1 MRNVKKLLAAL
12 LVATM
17 LFSAN
22 GFTYAAETTESPVMQ
37 EEEVV
42 DDSSSDSDEE
52 EEAAVEEEPAEED
65 SGKEEALTEEGSE
78 SQSDAAAEEETDKE
92 SSEEAA
98 QPGTEDAASS
108 ETDGS
113 DQQAQDTSAQ
123 DASADET
130 TDAAQTEETT
140 AAAEEEPVFTAGQLE
155 AKGKDYEVL
164 LTYEADAEIPDGAE
178 LKVEELKQDS
188 DEYKECLKETES
200 AVEKGIAEA
209 RFFDITIWKD
219 GQEIQPKENSTVRV
233 NITYKKEAIE
243 VAEEDNGE
251 VQAVHFEDGMKDAKV
266 LDTKT
271 NEGSEVKDIEF
282 DTKSFSIFGV
292 IYTVDFTYDGYT
304 FSIPGEG
311 TILLSALAEQLNLA
325 EKNFAL
331 ENVKEVTF
339 SNNELLKIEKQE
351 DDWLL
356 TSLKAFSTEET
367 LTILMADGSKFLIVV
382 TDAQENSYDVIINFT
397 NKDQT
402 APVTPDL
409 TGQYSFVKAG
419 LYNKDGE
426 RIGYIFKRVSINS
439 SSTTVN
445 LDSFK
450 LDDGRQISYADA
462 KAAEYYVDGIRL
474 AHTTNQWDDPN
485 NLNYSQYVEKINN
498 ADDPMTE
505 GDYDAYTF
513 VSNRR
518 DNYVD
523 PDHTGD
529 PKTATYNTIT
539 IREADPV
546 VYKVK
551 VDCGDDPLKIPS
563 DTDIYA
569 KVKIEY
575 QSGAV
580 GWGIGKVT
588 FTEGESTAEV
598 TINDWYLQM
607 QSWVPT
613 YTPVDDIRI
622 STHENKVSVVL
633 AGVPSGTVVSSPAD
647 LDNTVEE
654 GGTVQTHNVES
665 YPDIPKDYVPTGIT
679 PPQRIIENLGDSTV
693 ITDIVYLAKNNDKLD
708 DTSLEYLLNN
718 YNIVTLCTPENGGGS
733 YNGATWKGGDFYD
746 NNHTIGAVLIRGDLI
761 PGVSI
766 TNIGTGSHVHS
777 AIGGR
782 VPTPNSV
789 DGGLFG
795 GGQGGHG
802 SVDNLYIGSVNTVIG
817 KVVNGHPE
825 SKPYNSN
832 GAVIVSDNF
841 VNWETLSSSIQT
853 QSSSMLSNSTRFIDT
868 STQKKVLVNVG
879 EHVELSDTDGV
890 TVVICGEPGINWTE
904 AKGTV
909 ISCAKTGDG

>member
-65 SGKEEALTEEGSE
+65 SGKEEAQTEEGSE

-200 AVEKGIAEA
+200 KVEKGIAEA

-311 TILLSALAEQLNLA
+311 SILLSALAEQLKLA

-351 DDWLL
+351 GGDWLL

-382 TDAQENSYDVIINFT
+382 TDAQNALTINTSLYDYDDTTAIPFPTDFSSDNIYAFVYVDDGSEFKNLPNDTLWTAVDMNGMKGQNSPY
-397 NKDQT
+397 
-402 APVTPDL
+402 
-409 TGQYSFVKAG
+409 
-419 LYNKDGE
+419 
-426 RIGYIFKRVSINS
+426 
-439 SSTTVN
+439 TVN
-445 LDSFK
+445 VNSFN
-450 LDDGRQISYADA
+450 
-462 KAAEYYVDGIRL
+462 
-474 AHTTNQWDDPN
+474 NQAWGGGDI
-485 NLNYSQYVEKINN
+485 NYS
-498 ADDPMTE
+498 
-505 GDYDAYTF
+505 
-513 VSNRR
+513 S
-518 DNYVD
+518 
-523 PDHTGD
+523 
-529 PKTATYNTIT
+529 
-539 IREADPV
+539 
-546 VYKVK
+546 
-551 VDCGDDPLKIPS
+551 L
-563 DTDIYA
+563 
-569 KVKIEY
+569 
-575 QSGAV
+575 
-580 GWGIGKVT
+580 
-588 FTEGESTAEV
+588 
-598 TINDWYLQM
+598 
-607 QSWVPT
+607 
-613 YTPVDDIRI
+613 TP
-622 STHENKVSVVL
+622 
-633 AGVPSGTVVSSPAD
+633 
-647 LDNTVEE
+647 
-654 GGTVQTHNVES
+654 
-665 YPDIPKDYVPTGIT
+665 
-679 PPQRIIENLGDSTV
+679 
-693 ITDIVYLAKNNDKLD
+693 
-708 DTSLEYLLNN
+708 
-718 YNIVTLCTPENGGGS
+718 
-733 YNGATWKGGDFYD
+733 
-746 NNHTIGAVLIRGDLI
+746 
-761 PGVSI
+761 
-766 TNIGTGSHVHS
+766 
-777 AIGGR
+777 
-782 VPTPNSV
+782 
-789 DGGLFG
+789 
-795 GGQGGHG
+795 
-802 SVDNLYIGSVNTVIG
+802 
-817 KVVNGHPE
+817 
-825 SKPYNSN
+825 
-832 GAVIVSDNF
+832 
-841 VNWETLSSSIQT
+841 
-853 QSSSMLSNSTRFIDT
+853 
-868 STQKKVLVNVG
+868 
-879 EHVELSDTDGV
+879 
-890 TVVICGEPGINWTE
+890 
-904 AKGTV
+904 
-909 ISCAKTGDG
+909 